1 VRLFLNWQRAAK
13 MPDVQRSSFTG
24 VAAVA
29 DFEKTYSLARTDRSL
44 SFTGLHGNFN
54 LNGCCHQ
61 KDGKIF

>member
-1 VRLFLNWQRAAK
+1 